1 MEVFFARLTRYRLP
15 ILIAFILVCFFGIR
29 ALLELPID
37 AFPDVSDNQ
46 VQILTEAPGMGPP
59 EVEQLVT
66 IPIESIM
73 NGLPSVRLIRSMSK
87 YGLSVVTVV
96 FPDSFGPYFPRQL
109 VLERL
114 QAALSRLP
122 AGLNPQLGPISTAM
136 GEIYQYVV
144 ESPFRSPTEL
154 KTIHEWDIKYQLR
167 TVPGVAEV
175 NTWGGFTDEYIVNVI
190 PAKLQAY
197 GITLNEVFDALQRN
211 NDNFGAGIINHESE
225 QYTVRGLGRA
235 NSISDL
241 ENIIVKSVNGVPILI
256 KNIAT
261 VGHGKALR
269 QGAATKDGLGEVV
282 VGLVMMLK
290 GENSRAVIQRVKE
303 KIAQIAKTI
312 PEGVVL
318 KPFYDQTKLVEQ
330 TIDTV
335 KTNLVQGGLLV
346 VLVLLLTVG
355 NLRAALIV
363 ASAIPLSMMFS
374 FMGMRWLGVTA
385 NIMSLGAVDF
395 GMIVDGSIVMV
406 ENILRHLAGEKSSKF
421 NHLELIEGSVR
432 EVARPILSGVLIITI
447 VYIPI
452 LCLEGIELK
461 MFAPMVVTV
470 CSALFGSLL
479 ISLILVPVLCG
490 LFLGGK
496 VEEKETFIIRLI
508 RKPYAILLANALKNK
523 GLTVAIAV
531 VALVASLTSLL
542 FMGTEFLPKLD
553 EGDLLLEVK
562 NFPSISLPAAIETS
576 GQIERIIKKFPEVKT
591 AVSRLGRPDLA
602 TDPMGVYATDCFI
615 ILKPKAQWRSGLS
628 KEELTEQMRKA
639 LNADIAGANFNFTQP
654 IAMRVDE
661 LVSGVRS
668 VVAAKIFG
676 DDISYLQDKAEEVRK
691 IMSTVPGVTDLQVEK
706 ITGAA
711 QLEIVPDRTRMAR
724 YGVNVADI
732 RQLLQTAVIGTPV
745 SEILQGRKRFILR
758 VQFPQGSKMEPGDL
772 GDLLIET
779 TDHKRV
785 PLSQVAEIKSEQGLE
800 AVNREMGQRRIV
812 VQCNIHNRDMG
823 SFVKECQDKI
833 NKALPLKSGFYIQW
847 GGQFENQ
854 QRAMKKFAF
863 VVPFSVFII
872 FMLLVLTFA
881 SSKQAILVVLNVPFA
896 LIGGI
901 CALWIRGL
909 YLSVPAAIGFIALF
923 GVAVLNGLVLVTYI
937 DRLVAQGQSVD
948 EAVVH
953 GAEARLRP
961 VIMTALVAALGF
973 LPMAL
978 SEGSGAEVQRP
989 LATVV
994 IGGLCTSTLLT
1005 LLVLPVVYDWVF
1017 RKSKDKMISPDLPR
1031 LSQTS

>member
-1 MEVFFARLTRYRLP
+1 MEVFFAQLVRYRLP
-15 ILIAFILVCFFGIR
+15 VCIAFILISLFGIK
-29 ALLELPID
+29 ALLSLPID
-37 AFPDVSDNQ
+37 AFPDLTNNQ
-46 VQILTEAPGMGPP
+46 VQILTEAPGMGPL
-59 EVEQLVT
+59 EAEQLVT

-73 NGLPSVRLIRSMSK
+73 NGLPSVKQIRSISK

-96 FPDSFGPYFPRQL
+96 FPDKFGPYFPRQL
-109 VLERL
+109 VFERL
-114 QAALSRLP
+114 QAALGRLP
-122 AGLNPQLGPISTAM
+122 SGLEPQLGPISTAL

-167 TVPGVAEV
+167 TVPGIAEV
-175 NTWGGFTDEYIVNVI
+175 NTWGGFTDEYVVKII
-190 PAKLQAY
+190 PAKLLAY
-197 GITLNEVFDALQRN
+197 GITLPEVFNALKQN
-211 NDNFGAGIINHESE
+211 NDNFGAGIINEESE
-225 QYTVRGLGRA
+225 QYIVRGLGRA
-235 NSISDL
+235 NTIADL
-241 ENIIVKSVNGVPILI
+241 ENIIVKSVNGAPILI
-256 KNIAT
+256 KNVAT
-261 VGHGKALR
+261 VGHGAALR

-290 GENSRAVIQRVKE
+290 GENSREVIGRVKE
-303 KIAQIAKTI
+303 KITQIAATI
-312 PEGVVL
+312 PEGIAL
-318 KPFYDQTKLVEQ
+318 RPFYDQSKLVDQ

-335 KTNLVQGGLLV
+335 KTNLLEGGLLV

-374 FMGMRWLGVTA
+374 FIGMRWLGVTA

-406 ENILRHLAGEKSSKF
+406 ENILRNIGGEKSSRF
-421 NHLELIEGSVR
+421 NRLEIIEGSVR
-432 EVARPILSGVLIITI
+432 EVARPIFSGVLIITV

-452 LCLEGIELK
+452 LCLEGIEFK
-461 MFAPMVVTV
+461 MFSPMVVTV

-490 LFLGGK
+490 LFLGDK
-496 VEEKETFIIRLI
+496 VKEKETIVIRILK
-508 RKPYAILLANALKNK
+508 KPYANLLSAALRHKA
-523 GLTVAIAV
+523 LTVSIAV
-531 VALVASLTSLL
+531 LALAASLTSL
-542 FMGTEFLPKLD
+542 FFIGTEFVPKLD

-562 NFPSISLPAAIETS
+562 DFPSISLPSSIETA
-576 GQIERIIKKFPEVKT
+576 GQIERIIKQLPEVKT
-591 AVSRLGRPDLA
+591 VVSRIGRPDLA
-602 TDPMGVYATDCFI
+602 TDPMGVYGTDCFI
-615 ILKPKAQWRSGLS
+615 ILKPKSEWRRGLT
-628 KEELTEQMRKA
+628 KEELTQQLRKA
-639 LNADIAGANFNFTQP
+639 LNQNIAGANFNFTQP

-668 VVAAKIFG
+668 DVAAKIFG
-676 DDISYLQDKAEEVRK
+676 DDMDYLQKKASEVSN
-691 IMSTVPGVTDLQVEK
+691 IISTVKGVTDLQVEK
-706 ITGAA
+706 LTGAA
-711 QLEIVPDRTRMAR
+711 QLEVVPDRTKMAR
-724 YGVNVADI
+724 YGVNVSEI

-745 SEILQGRKRFILR
+745 SEILQGRKRFTLR
-758 VQFPQGSKMEPGDL
+758 VQFPKGNITEPSDVGN
-772 GDLLIET
+772 LLIET
-779 TDHKRV
+779 ADNKRV
-785 PLSQVAEIKSEQGLE
+785 PLSQVAEIRTEQGWE
-800 AVNREMGQRRIV
+800 TVNRELGQRRII
-812 VQCNIHNRDMG
+812 VQCNVRNRDLG
-823 SFVKECQDKI
+823 SFVKECREKI
-833 NKALPLKSGFYIQW
+833 GKNVQLQSGYFIQW

-854 QRAMKKFAF
+854 ERAMKKFLF
-863 VVPFSVFII
+863 VVPLSIFII
-872 FMLLVLTFA
+872 FMLLLMTFT
-881 SSKQAILVVLNVPFA
+881 SVRQAILVILNVPFA

-909 YLSVPAAIGFIALF
+909 YLSVPASIGFIALF

-937 DRLVAQGQSVD
+937 DRLVAQGASID
-948 EAVVH
+948 EAVRN
-953 GAEARLRP
+953 GAQARLRP

-1017 RKSKDKMISPDLPR
+1017 ARKQDKLSDRDLPKF
-1031 LSQTS
+1031 SETS